1 MSRGNTGLFNDIDRK
16 SAGLSVYSKAG
27 RVPKNYQQMQERA
40 ISVAP
45 GKLCIIQILCIIY
58 ERMSVNNNS

>member
-16 SAGLSVYSKAG
+16 SAGLAAYSKGG
-27 RVPKNYQQMQERA
+27 RVTKNYQQMQDRA
-40 ISVAP
+40 ISVGT
-45 GKLCIIQILCIIY
+45 GKLYIIRILCIIY